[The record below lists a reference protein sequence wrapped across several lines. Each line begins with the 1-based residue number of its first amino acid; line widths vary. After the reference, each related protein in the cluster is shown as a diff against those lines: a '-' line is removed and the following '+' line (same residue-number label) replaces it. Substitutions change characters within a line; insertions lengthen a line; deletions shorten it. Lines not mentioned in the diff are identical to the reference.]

1 MKKLLLLITLVAGVI
16 AFALPAQAT
25 ILDLTTLGYPG
36 EINGAIFSSPSS
48 IVSGTG
54 LIDSFVRIQHNG
66 TEQGYN
72 VDVDKLRDF
81 EYDEKYGT
89 WTHSLQLSEIQDNI
103 CDVSGT
109 SYYEFVLDINE
120 NNTDT
125 GGLLSMHEL
134 EIYLHD
140 TGNVLGH
147 SAGGWGTPIYDLDA
161 GEDSV
166 VELDYTNFAGS
177 GRLDMIALIP
187 TVLFGAN
194 LNNYVY
200 LYSAFGSLQ
209 ESNAGF
215 EEWAHKLEGSFT
227 GGDGGGG
234 GGGGGGEAPEPATML
249 LLGSGLIGIAVSGK
263 KRFKKING

>member
-25 ILDLTTLGYPG
+25 TLDLTTIGYSG
-36 EINGAIFSSPSS
+36 TINGALFSSPPS

-54 LIDSFVRIQHNG
+54 LIDSFVRIQHSG

-72 VDVDKLRDF
+72 VDVAEQTAF

-125 GGLLSMHEL
+125 GGQLSMHEL

-140 TGNVLGH
+140 AGNVVGH
-147 SAGGWGTPIYDLDA
+147 SSGWDTPIYDLDGA
-161 GEDSV
+161 TDGDSR

-187 TVLFGAN
+187 TDLFGTN
-194 LNNYVY
+194 LNKYVY

-227 GGDGGGG
+227 SGDGGGG
-234 GGGGGGEAPEPATML
+234 GEVPEPATML
-249 LLGSGLIGIAVSGK
+249 LLGSGLMGIAVSGK
-263 KRFKKING
+263 KRFKKRNR

>member
-25 ILDLTTLGYPG
+25 ILDLTTIGSSDT
-36 EINGAIFSSPSS
+36 INGALFSSPSS

-54 LIDSFVRIQHNG
+54 LIDSFVRIQHSG

-72 VDVDKLRDF
+72 VDVANQAAF
-81 EYDEKYGT
+81 EYDEKYGK

-103 CDVSGT
+103 CNVSGT
-109 SYYEFVLDINE
+109 RYYEFVLDINE
-120 NNTDT
+120 TDP
-125 GGLLSMHEL
+125 GSLLSMHEL

-140 TGNVLGH
+140 NGTVLNH
-147 SAGGWGTPIYDLDA
+147 LSWGTPIYDLDS
-161 GEDSV
+161 GGDNV
-166 VELDYTNFAGS
+166 VKLDYSLFSGS

-187 TVLFGAN
+187 ADLFGTN
-194 LNNYVY
+194 LNKYVY
-200 LYSAFGSLQ
+200 LYSAFGSPQ

-234 GGGGGGEAPEPATML
+234 GGGGGEVPEPATML

-263 KRFKKING
+263 KRLKKRNG

>member
-1 MKKLLLLITLVAGVI
+1 MKKLLLLITLVVGVI

-25 ILDLTTLGYPG
+25 ILDLTTIGSSG
-36 EINGAIFSSPSS
+36 TINGALFSSPPS

-54 LIDSFVRIQHNG
+54 LIDSFVRIQHSG

-72 VDVDKLRDF
+72 VDVANQAAF

-125 GGLLSMHEL
+125 GGQLSMHEL
-134 EIYLHD
+134 EIYLHNAGD
-140 TGNVLGH
+140 VLGH
-147 SAGGWGTPIYDLDA
+147 SGGGFDSFIYNLDA

-187 TVLFGAN
+187 TDLFGTD
-194 LNNYVY
+194 LSKYVY
-200 LYSAFGSLQ
+200 LYSAFGSPKA
-209 ESNAGF
+209 SDSGF
-215 EEWAHKLEGSFT
+215 EEWAHKLEGTFS
-227 GGDGGGG
+227 GN
-234 GGGGGGEAPEPATML
+234 GGGGGGEYPIPEPATML

-263 KRFKKING
+263 KKLKKRNG